1 MSDRLGCEEVQDL
14 IEAVAAAAVTGE
26 SLVER
31 RALVMAHMRTCPRC
45 RASYLFLLD
54 ALQLQKEA
62 EARLAAA
69 GDPIPLRFNC
79 VEEEG
84 WWRRLGDRH
93 PEVFPL
99 GFQIS
104 GGHIREALRAW
115 KIGGSRD
122 VQPKDAGEGAVFFS
136 EWFGTDRGTMTA
148 RLTGRPRVSDPERVD
163 LYATLSSK
171 ESLPAGLHVSVLW
184 GSEFQAAPL
193 DPEGTGRL
201 EDFRLEG
208 ALEAEEEEFG
218 PDLIMT
224 FGMVRE
230 DATHEA

>member
-1 MSDRLGCEEVQDL
+1 MSDLLSCEEVQDL
-14 IEAVAAAAVTGE
+14 IEAVAAAAVRGE
-26 SLVER
+26 SLAELR
-31 RALVMAHMRTCPRC
+31 SPVMAHLRKCPRC
-45 RASYLFLLD
+45 RVSYLFLLD

-62 EARLAAA
+62 QARLVAA
-69 GDPIPLRFNC
+69 GDPMPLRFNC

-115 KIGGSRD
+115 KIGALKS
-122 VQPKDAGEGAVFFS
+122 VSPKSEGEDAVFFS

-163 LYATLSSK
+163 LQATLSGR
-171 ESLPAGLHVSVLW
+171 EPLPAGLHVSVLW

-193 DPEGTGRL
+193 DREGTGRL
-201 EDFRLEG
+201 ADFRLEG
-208 ALEAEEEEFG
+208 ALEAEEEELG
-218 PDLIMT
+218 PDLILT

-230 DATHEA
+230 GAAREG